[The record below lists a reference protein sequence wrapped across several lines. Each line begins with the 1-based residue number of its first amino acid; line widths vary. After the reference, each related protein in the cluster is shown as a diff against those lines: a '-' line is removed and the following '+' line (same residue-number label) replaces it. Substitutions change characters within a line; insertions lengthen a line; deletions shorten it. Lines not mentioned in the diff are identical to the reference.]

1 MALSP
6 GVESEAHQRAEV
18 IKTARALTDLGL
30 NKGTAGNVSVRC
42 ADGFLVT
49 PSGMLAA
56 ALAPQDI
63 VWVGFDGRIE
73 GTRAPSSEWRFHH
86 DLLAGRPDLGAV
98 IHTHAPFCTTLAVM
112 GRGIPAFHYMIGVAG
127 GTDIRCAPY
136 ATFGT
141 EALSQG
147 AVAAMQGRKACL
159 LAQHGMIAASDTL
172 AKALKL
178 TVEVE
183 ELAQIYW
190 QTLQIGEP
198 PILSDEEMGRVLEK
212 FKTYGTAQPVPA

>member
-1 MALSP
+1 M
-6 GVESEAHQRAEV
+6 EQEAHLRAEV
-18 IKTARALTDLGL
+18 IKTARSLTDLGL

-42 ADGFLVT
+42 DDGFLVT
-49 PSGMLAA
+49 PSGMPAA

-63 VWVGFDGRIE
+63 VWIGFDGRVE
-73 GTRAPSSEWRFHH
+73 GSRAPSSEWRFHH
-86 DLLAGRPDLGAV
+86 DLLVSRPDLGAV

-112 GRGIPAFHYMIGVAG
+112 GRGIPAFHYMIAVAG
-127 GTDIRCAPY
+127 GVDIRCAPY

-141 EALSQG
+141 PELSAAAVEA
-147 AVAAMQGRKACL
+147 MRDRKACL
-159 LAQHGMIAASDTL
+159 LGQHGMIAAGETL

-190 QTLQIGEP
+190 QALQIGDP
-198 PILSDEEMGRVLEK
+198 PVLPDVEMQRVLDK
-212 FKTYGTAQPVPA
+212 FKTYGTAQPPR